1 MNKIRIWINQN
12 YNQIAWFLIGW
23 LSLATLKQ
31 FSVGNWAGMF
41 TNIVLIAL
49 TYYLNKRDR

>member
-49 TYYLNKRDR
+49 TYCINKRDR